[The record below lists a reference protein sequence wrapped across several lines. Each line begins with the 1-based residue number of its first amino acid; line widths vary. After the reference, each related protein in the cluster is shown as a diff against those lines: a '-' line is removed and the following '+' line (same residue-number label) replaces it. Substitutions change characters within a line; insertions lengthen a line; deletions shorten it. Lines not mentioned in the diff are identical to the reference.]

1 MDLLKTA
8 TSMKENSRAMVR
20 NIGKYTDR
28 HDVVWDLDI
37 ACEGVLQ
44 RITEATKEFC
54 YKLEFIT
61 HRDIK
66 ENLQNLIP
74 TP

>member
-1 MDLLKTA
+1 
-8 TSMKENSRAMVR
+8 MVR
-20 NIGKYTDR
+20 ISKYTDK

-54 YKLEFIT
+54 YKLDPIT

-66 ENLQNLIP
+66 EELKDLIP

>member
-20 NIGKYTDR
+20 NIGKYTDK

-54 YKLEFIT
+54 AKLDRYT

>member
-1 MDLLKTA
+1 
-8 TSMKENSRAMVR
+8 MVR
-20 NIGKYTDR
+20 NIGKYTDK

-44 RITEATKEFC
+44 RITEATEKFC
-54 YKLEFIT
+54 YKLDPI
-61 HRDIK
+61 HLDIK